1 MFILRIHQQQVTTLS
16 RSIFYIQSVIY
27 LGKMST
33 QGKSL
38 QIWTLSPFEQIEL
51 KTYLFAC
58 LWKLLNKS
66 GILGGS
72 VLLCLVGL
80 LMLACMQQTQAGK
93 EAGRKRRKSRKKVYR
108 SAWTTERYK
117 GGKKWH
123 LIQ

>member
-33 QGKSL
+33 Q
-38 QIWTLSPFEQIEL
+38 IWTLSPFEPIEL

-58 LWKLLNKS
+58 LRKLLNKS

-117 GGKKWH
+117 GAKKWH